1 MDLTKKYKV
10 TIEFPEDMP
19 KKFTVEMEETDF
31 YSEDDLDNIAWDYI
45 YEALFDQFG
54 MRVDYTP
61 VDEEEEE

>member
-1 MDLTKKYKV
+1 
-10 TIEFPEDMP
+10 MP
-19 KKFTVEMEETDF
+19 KKFTVEMDETDF

-45 YEALFDQFG
+45 YDALFDQFG